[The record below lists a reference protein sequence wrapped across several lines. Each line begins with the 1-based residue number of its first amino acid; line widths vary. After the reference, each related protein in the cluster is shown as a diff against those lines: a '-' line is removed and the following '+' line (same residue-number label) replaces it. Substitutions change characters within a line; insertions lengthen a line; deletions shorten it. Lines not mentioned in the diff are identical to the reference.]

1 MDSDIDKTAVVE
13 PGRTQR
19 WLAPHPYHPAR
30 RYIDLAIDPWHY
42 TDLGGLEGILSNNV
56 LWATES
62 GGLNDPSEVLRAA
75 EQLLHGWKASLGELK
90 SDAPIAEA
98 DTWLRKISEETAGR
112 RMFFVSACYDGDKL
126 QHWKT
131 YAGGRGYA
139 IELKRNT
146 EYRLL
151 QPDSGQALY
160 WPGFAPAPW
169 WRAVTYGDYE
179 NGRSSRGGSL
189 LWGSDGIM
197 EHVLNEFAARDRGA
211 RPDETAFWEHLE
223 ANYLRSV
230 CFNKHEAYSDEE
242 ETRLAFIEPPFP
254 GYVHQR
260 AGGYGSSNSTSYMK
274 AAADPAN
281 LDAYSTEKAPPL
293 PMRSIRIGPRYGTEL
308 DREIRQV
315 TDLLRDNGYE
325 DVEVTASKI
334 PYRG

>member
-1 MDSDIDKTAVVE
+1 MDSDIDEAPVVE
-13 PGRTQR
+13 PGRTER
-19 WLAPHPYHPAR
+19 WLTPHPYHPAH

-42 TDLGGLEGILSNNV
+42 TDLGGLEGILSSNV

-62 GGLNDPSEVLRAA
+62 GGLNDPSEVVRAA
-75 EQLLHGWKASLGELK
+75 ESLLKEWKASLDQLK
-90 SDAPIAEA
+90 PHAPIGEA
-98 DTWLRKISEETAGR
+98 DTWLRKITDEVAGR
-112 RMFFVSACYDGDKL
+112 RFFFVSACFDGDKL

-151 QPDSGQALY
+151 QADSGQPLY

-179 NGRSSRGGSL
+179 NGRSARGGSL
-189 LWGSDGIM
+189 LWSSDGIM
-197 EHVLNEFAARDRGA
+197 EHVLNEFAARERGN

-230 CFNKHEAYSDEE
+230 CFNKHEAYAEEE
-242 ETRLAFIEPPFP
+242 ETRLAFIEPPFL

-260 AGGYGSSNSTSYMK
+260 AGGYGAPGSTSYIK
-274 AAADPAN
+274 AAADPEN
-281 LDAYSTEKAPPL
+281 LDAYSTEKAPRL
-293 PMRSIRIGPRYGTEL
+293 PIRSVRIGPRYGTEL

-325 DVEVTASKI
+325 DVQVTASKI